1 MIAVANGPTT
11 RGVHERRVELLRSLR
26 FGRLVTLALL
36 LNAVAYCLG
45 HLILGGSAL
54 LAETHEGESWL
65 RPWSGDEFRVS
76 EAVGWYSL
84 LHGLSVIL
92 TLPSIGLGALMLGY
106 EWIQLRRLGR

>member
-1 MIAVANGPTT
+1 MTT
-11 RGVHERRVELLRSLR
+11 RSIQERHAKLLQSFRSGRV
-26 FGRLVTLALL
+26 VTLVFFLNVAL
-36 LNAVAYCLG
+36 YCLG

-84 LHGLSVIL
+84 LHGMSVFFS
-92 TLPSIGLGALMLGY
+92 LPSLVICALMLCY
-106 EWIQLRRLGR
+106 EWVRLQLFRRRFFALN